1 MPQRKEVMKALLVLV
16 IIYVGAFLIATQGAS
31 QSAVEASASGHGPGA
46 TAEIRIDAGK
56 RADIR
61 SLMDVVGARDAMR
74 QATARQTAEFREN
87 LVSALPER
95 QRDQVVTTLVTDY
108 QKKFHADAVSEQL
121 VAIYDRHFTDDEIK
135 GLLQFYSS
143 PLGRKFA
150 AEMPKIAAE
159 AQAANREEGTRT
171 ATEVV
176 QQLPEQTSEAPV
188 QASLRTGSAIRE
200 QSRRQQK
207 STQPETLASASQ
219 P

>member
-1 MPQRKEVMKALLVLV
+1 MKALLVLV
-16 IIYVGAFLIATQGAS
+16 AIYVGAFLIATQGAS
-31 QSAVEASASGHGPGA
+31 QSAVEASPSEHGSSAP
-46 TAEIRIDAGK
+46 AEVRIDAGK

-74 QATARQTAEFREN
+74 QATARQTEEFREN
-87 LVSALPER
+87 LVAALPEK
-95 QRDQVVTTLVTDY
+95 QRDQVVTTLVADY

-143 PLGRKFA
+143 PLGHKFA
-150 AEMPKIAAE
+150 VEMPKIAAE
-159 AQAANREEGTRT
+159 AQAANHDEGTRA

-176 QQLPEQTSEAPV
+176 RQLPEQKSETPV
-188 QASLRTGSAIRE
+188 QASLRTGGAIRE

>member
-1 MPQRKEVMKALLVLV
+1 MKAFLALVA
-16 IIYVGAFLIATQGAS
+16 IYVAAFLVATQGAT
-31 QSAVEASASGHGPGA
+31 QNAVEASSNGHGPA
-46 TAEIRIDAGK
+46 TEVRIDAGK

-61 SLMDVVGARDAMR
+61 SLMEVVGARDEMR
-74 QATARQTAEFREN
+74 QATARQTEEFRDN
-87 LVSALPER
+87 LVSALPSQ
-95 QRDQVVTTLVTDY
+95 QRDQVVTTLVSDY
-108 QKKFHADAVSEQL
+108 QKKFHSEALSEQI
-121 VAIYDRHFTDDEIK
+121 VAIYDKHFTDDEVK

-176 QQLPEQTSEAPV
+176 QQLPEQKSAAPV
-188 QASLRTGSAIRE
+188 EASLRPANPMHE
-200 QSRRQQK
+200 QSRRQQNL
-207 STQPETLASASQ
+207 TQPETLASASQ

>member
-1 MPQRKEVMKALLVLV
+1 MKAFLVLV
-16 IIYVGAFLIATQGAS
+16 AIYIGAFFVATQGSS
-31 QSAVEASASGHGPGA
+31 QNAVEASSSGHGV
-46 TAEIRIDAGK
+46 TAEIQIDAGK

-61 SLMDVVGARDAMR
+61 SLMEVVGARDEMR
-74 QATARQTAEFREN
+74 QTTARQTEEFRDN
-87 LVSALPER
+87 LVSALPAQ
-95 QRDQVVTTLVTDY
+95 QRDQVVSTLVTDY
-108 QKKFHADAVSEQL
+108 QKKFHADSVSEQI
-121 VAIYDRHFTDDEIK
+121 VAIYDKHYTEDEVK

-176 QQLPEQTSEAPV
+176 QQLREQTSAAPV
-188 QASLRTGSAIRE
+188 QASLRTDNTIHE
-200 QSRRQQK
+200 QPKRQPK
-207 STQPETLASASQ
+207 LTQPETLASASQ

>member
-1 MPQRKEVMKALLVLV
+1 MKAFLALVA
-16 IIYVGAFLIATQGAS
+16 IYVAAFLVATQGAT
-31 QSAVEASASGHGPGA
+31 QNAVEASSGHGPA
-46 TAEIRIDAGK
+46 AEVRIDAGK

-61 SLMDVVGARDAMR
+61 SLMEVVGARDEMR
-74 QATARQTAEFREN
+74 QATARQTEEFRDN
-87 LVSALPER
+87 LVSALPAQ
-95 QRDQVVTTLVTDY
+95 QRDEVVTTLVSDY
-108 QKKFHADAVSEQL
+108 QKKFHSEALNEQII
-121 VAIYDRHFTDDEIK
+121 AIYDKHFSDDEVK

-176 QQLPEQTSEAPV
+176 QQLPEQKSAAPV
-188 QASLRTGSAIRE
+188 EASLRPAHPMHE
-200 QSRRQQK
+200 QSRRQQNL
-207 STQPETLASASQ
+207 TQPETLASASQ

>member
-1 MPQRKEVMKALLVLV
+1 MKAFLALVA
-16 IIYVGAFLIATQGAS
+16 IYVAAFLVATQGAT
-31 QSAVEASASGHGPGA
+31 QNAVEASSNGQGPA
-46 TAEIRIDAGK
+46 TEVRIDAGK

-61 SLMDVVGARDAMR
+61 SLMEVVGARDEMR
-74 QATARQTAEFREN
+74 QATARQTEEFRDN
-87 LVSALPER
+87 LVSALPSQ
-95 QRDQVVTTLVTDY
+95 QRDQVVTTLVSDY
-108 QKKFHADAVSEQL
+108 QKKFHSEALSEQI
-121 VAIYDRHFTDDEIK
+121 VAIYDKHFTDDEVK

-176 QQLPEQTSEAPV
+176 QQLPEQKSAAPV
-188 QASLRTGSAIRE
+188 EASLRPANPMHE
-200 QSRRQQK
+200 QSRRQQNL
-207 STQPETLASASQ
+207 TQPETLASASQ

>member
-1 MPQRKEVMKALLVLV
+1 MKAFLVLV
-16 IIYVGAFLIATQGAS
+16 VIYVGAFLIATQGAS
-31 QSAVEASASGHGPGA
+31 QSAVEASSSGHGSSA
-46 TAEIRIDAGK
+46 TVEVRIDAGK

-74 QATARQTAEFREN
+74 QATARQTEDFREN
-87 LVSALPER
+87 LVSALPEK
-95 QRDQVVTTLVTDY
+95 QRDQVVTTLVSDY
-108 QKKFHADAVSEQL
+108 QKKFRADAVSEQL

-143 PLGRKFA
+143 SLGRKFA
-150 AEMPKIAAE
+150 AEMPKIVAE

-176 QQLPEQTSEAPV
+176 RQLPDQTSEAPV

-200 QSRRQQK
+200 HSRRQQK
-207 STQPETLASASQ
+207 STQPETFASASQ

>member
-1 MPQRKEVMKALLVLV
+1 MKAFLVLV
-16 IIYVGAFLIATQGAS
+16 AIYIGAFLVATQGSS
-31 QSAVEASASGHGPGA
+31 QNAVEASSSGHGV
-46 TAEIRIDAGK
+46 TSEIQIDAGK

-61 SLMDVVGARDAMR
+61 SLMEVVGARDEMR
-74 QATARQTAEFREN
+74 QASARQTDDFRAN
-87 LVSALPER
+87 LVSALPEQ
-95 QRDQVVTTLVTDY
+95 QREQVVTTLVTDY
-108 QKKFHADAVSEQL
+108 QKKFHADAVSEHM
-121 VAIYDRHFTDDEIK
+121 VAIYDKHFTDDEVK

-176 QQLPEQTSEAPV
+176 QQLREQTSAAPV
-188 QASLRTGSAIRE
+188 QATLRTDIAIHE
-200 QSRRQQK
+200 QPKRQTK
-207 STQPETLASASQ
+207 LTQPETLASASQ

>member
-1 MPQRKEVMKALLVLV
+1 MKAFLVLV
-16 IIYVGAFLIATQGAS
+16 GIYVAAFLVATQGAP
-31 QSAVEASASGHGPGA
+31 QNAVEASSSGHGPA
-46 TAEIRIDAGK
+46 TEVRIDAGK

-61 SLMDVVGARDAMR
+61 SLMEVVGARDEMR
-74 QATARQTAEFREN
+74 QATARQTEEFRDN
-87 LVSALPER
+87 LVSALPAQ
-95 QRDQVVTTLVTDY
+95 QRDEVVTTLVSDY
-108 QKKFHADAVSEQL
+108 QKKFHSEALSEQII
-121 VAIYDRHFTDDEIK
+121 AIYDKHFTDDEVK

-176 QQLPEQTSEAPV
+176 QQLPEQKSAAPV
-188 QASLRTGSAIRE
+188 EASLRPANPMHE
-200 QSRRQQK
+200 QSRRQQNL
-207 STQPETLASASQ
+207 TQPETLASASQ